1 MKTLN
6 INLKGKNKIYENIIY
21 NNILKAKSN
30 INLKDENDNPIL
42 LKNQNNIKSI
52 NIINNNYNN
61 IIINNKLTPN
71 KKLILKDKTFSI
83 SRKNYKILT
92 TGNKQKNL
100 KNKVFKLTLNNQ
112 EFNKDIEAKY
122 KLILEEKNN
131 LINNLKNEI
140 ELYKYKNN
148 SHSPNITNN
157 NINSPISNN
166 KANYNI
172 DNIRNKIQAIFSK
185 QNKEI
190 KNDNNNLINNSK
202 NIKEFNLINENN
214 HTNSSEEI
222 NFYMPQIYQ
231 GKPMN
236 SNSLEQKKSF
246 KLNNKLLFNYSLKN
260 NLKLKNK
267 LTLDLSNN
275 YNSIENNTN
284 RIYNYSLKSPKLLFS
299 SNSIN
304 KNLEL
309 NEYNNFNYKLMTHED
324 KIDRRKPSLKNMK
337 SNNYYYNNIL
347 SSPFSLK
354 KEIINKNTIV
364 NHNLDSFFDKDNE
377 NEEEYRSSSFNYK
390 EKYDD
395 LRNRMINLIENLFKL
410 IECKK

>member
-148 SHSPNITNN
+148 SHNPNITNN

-166 KANYNI
+166 KANNNI

-364 NHNLDSFFDKDNE
+364 NHNLDSFFDKDND
-377 NEEEYRSSSFNYK
+377 NEEEDRSSSFNYK

>member
-148 SHSPNITNN
+148 SHNPNITNN

-166 KANYNI
+166 KANNNI

-364 NHNLDSFFDKDNE
+364 NHNLDSFFDKDND